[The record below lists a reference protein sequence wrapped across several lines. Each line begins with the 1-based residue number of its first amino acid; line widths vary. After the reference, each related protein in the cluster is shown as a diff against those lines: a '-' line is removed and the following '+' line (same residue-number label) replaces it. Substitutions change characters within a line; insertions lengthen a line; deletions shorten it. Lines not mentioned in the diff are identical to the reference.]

1 MDRPCKSVE
10 DHFLIWDS
18 LIKKLS
24 KHQSNFLRD
33 LTEEIVREIILSTS
47 ERISNDQYRE
57 AMTMWLEHIFTSNV
71 YRPVLRRA
79 KLGCSG
85 ILSACLSS
93 PSRWTLRLAR
103 SMMEAPGNDVEKAM
117 YDDRFRLFLQDE
129 IKFPEQSSNVQ
140 KEDTSTHLPSWHR
153 PEITSHTA
161 EPASLTDTATQGNVD
176 AEGGSRTK
184 ADGIPLMDSDGYG
197 VRLATNE
204 TATPTIDTGHG
215 QSQVGGWQKWEG
227 KWRCKPI
234 GMV

>member
-10 DHFLIWDS
+10 DHFLIWDP

-24 KHQSNFLRD
+24 KHQSSFLRT
-33 LTEEIVREIILSTS
+33 LTEGIVREIIRSTCD
-47 ERISNDQYRE
+47 RISNDQYRE

-71 YRPVLRRA
+71 CRPVLRRA

-85 ILSACLSS
+85 ILSACFSS
-93 PSRWTLRLAR
+93 PSQWTLRLAR
-103 SMMEAPGNDVEKAM
+103 SIMEAPGNGLEKAM
-117 YDDRFRLFLQDE
+117 YDERLMLILQDE

-140 KEDTSTHLPSWHR
+140 KGDPSTRVPSWHR
-153 PEITSHTA
+153 PDTTSHTA
-161 EPASLTDTATQGNVD
+161 EPASPTDTVGQGNVD

-184 ADGIPLMDSDGYG
+184 ADGSPVMDSDGDG
-197 VRLATNE
+197 VRLAADE
-204 TATPTIDTGHG
+204 KGSPTTDTGHG

-227 KWRCKPI
+227 NWRCKSI